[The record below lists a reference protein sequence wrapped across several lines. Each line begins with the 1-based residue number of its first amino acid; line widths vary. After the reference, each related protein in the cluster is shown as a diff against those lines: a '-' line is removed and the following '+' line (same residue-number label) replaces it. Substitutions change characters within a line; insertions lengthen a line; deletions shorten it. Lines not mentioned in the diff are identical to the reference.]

1 MKGDKA
7 VIEELNK
14 ILTNELTAINQYFL
28 HARMCQDWGYKALG
42 DKIYHESIDEM
53 KHAQELI
60 DRILFLEGMPNV
72 QKLHA
77 ITIGQKVPEIL
88 KADLDFEYKAIPDLK
103 AAIKVC
109 FEKEDHVSR
118 EMLEH
123 ILVAEEEHV
132 DWIESQMQ
140 MIGDMGVENYLAEQM
155 HKDGN

>member
-7 VIEELNK
+7 VIDELNK

-60 DRILFLEGMPNV
+60 DRILFLEGVPNV

-77 ITIGQKVPEIL
+77 ISIGQTVPEIMES
-88 KADLDFEYKAIPDLK
+88 DLAFEMKAIPDLK
-103 AAIKVC
+103 VAIKAC
-109 FEKEDHVSR
+109 FDAQDHGSR
-118 EMLEH
+118 EILEH

-132 DWIESQMQ
+132 DWLESQIH
-140 MIGDMGVENYLAEQM
+140 MIKEMGKENYLAEQM